1 MNWPPDKPA
10 QAALPLTAAVGNR
23 AANESEHPI
32 GEHCLRLEIGAETL
46 LRLMASGQLCAADFR
61 CLDCESKHCV
71 WRLLLMSCKK
81 TLHTDSGCGGRCS
94 ECGGSGDRLMDE
106 GPKLSIPILAEAWPE
121 LMEHEQIGIQ
131 AGAPEEEA

>member
-10 QAALPLTAAVGNR
+10 QAALPMTAAGNR
-23 AANESEHPI
+23 AANEPAHPI
-32 GEHCLRLEIGAETL
+32 GEDCLRLEIGAETL

-94 ECGGSGDRLMDE
+94 ECGGSGAGGRLMDE
-106 GPKLSIPILAEAWPE
+106 GPKLTIPILAESWPE
-121 LMEHEQIGIQ
+121 LVEHELQ
-131 AGAPEEEA
+131 AGVREDET